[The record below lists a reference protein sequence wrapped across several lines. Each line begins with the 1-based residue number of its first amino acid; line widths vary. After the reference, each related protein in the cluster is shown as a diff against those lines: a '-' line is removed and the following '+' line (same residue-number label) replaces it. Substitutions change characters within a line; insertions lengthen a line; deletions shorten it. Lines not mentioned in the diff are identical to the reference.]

1 MWPGESEAD
10 EKMRTL
16 GKICLD
22 RTNGVALQEQIATQ
36 IIDLIQQ
43 DLLRPHEMLPS
54 TRELATQLR
63 VSRNTVIYAY
73 DRLAS
78 KGYVES
84 RARSGLFVCA
94 LGKFPK
100 RPDEASADRWSKTL
114 DAEPGSISS
123 GLRSPAPFRP
133 SQPDVSLFP
142 LLTWNRLRGRALRQY
157 GEGLLGYQASC
168 ISGLPAL
175 RKNLAQYLRASR
187 GVHCDWRQ
195 IVITSG
201 SQQALYLLA
210 NLLVPRYGDR
220 VYMEDPGYI
229 GARLAW
235 QSVDARIVPG
245 ALDEQGL
252 QLPSSAI
259 KGLSLIYTTPSR
271 QFPTGAS
278 LSLARRLALLDYA
291 ARNKAWIIEDDYDSE
306 FYYSSSPMPSL
317 QSLDMHNRVIYLG
330 TFSKVAFPALRI
342 GYVVV
347 PPELFDG
354 FRAMKHLI
362 DDHGPLIDQA
372 TLAMFLEYGA
382 FHSHLRR
389 CRKIYAERQSYF
401 LEIFR
406 KSGLPLEFPNRDG
419 GMNLL
424 GWLPPD
430 ADDRAWSKRLCS
442 GRLDI
447 PSLSSYSLK
456 SCAPGLV
463 FGFTAFTP
471 QRMKSALEEVL
482 RLVGKGI

>member
-1 MWPGESEAD
+1 
-10 EKMRTL
+10 
-16 GKICLD
+16 
-22 RTNGVALQEQIATQ
+22 
-36 IIDLIQQ
+36 
-43 DLLRPHEMLPS
+43 
-54 TRELATQLR
+54 
-63 VSRNTVIYAY
+63 
-73 DRLAS
+73 
-78 KGYVES
+78 
-84 RARSGLFVCA
+84 
-94 LGKFPK
+94 
-100 RPDEASADRWSKTL
+100 
-114 DAEPGSISS
+114 
-123 GLRSPAPFRP
+123 
-133 SQPDVSLFP
+133 
-142 LLTWNRLRGRALRQY
+142 
-157 GEGLLGYQASC
+157 
-168 ISGLPAL
+168 
-175 RKNLAQYLRASR
+175 
-187 GVHCDWRQ
+187 
-195 IVITSG
+195 
-201 SQQALYLLA
+201 
-210 NLLVPRYGDR
+210 
-220 VYMEDPGYI
+220 
-229 GARLAW
+229 
-235 QSVDARIVPG
+235 VDARIVPG